1 MKKLLI
7 IFLFFLSLFV
17 NNDKIFE
24 KDFFLYFNIENNMLK
39 SL

>member
-24 KDFFLYFNIENNMLK
+24 KDFFLYFNIENNM
-39 SL
+39 